1 MYFLAEVCCIYLN
14 LRWWLLLLLLC
25 GCCCYYCCCN
35 NCFCCWRW
43 CSFHYHIISDI
54 VIKIMI
60 IQQILIINW
69 LINFTPLYFYLLSL
83 FRSDW
88 LISLLCF
95 WNHMVLTM
103 WIRPCVNNNL
113 CNYFLHQLI
122 VGAWCIFCRQCI
134 LMMLN
139 QKMNWAFQRVTL
151 LSWGRCI
158 FISLSYLF
166 ILFYIQNSSNRP
178 GDWKRKDWH
187 FLWKHFVTDIKF

>member
-35 NCFCCWRW
+35 DCFCCWRW
-43 CSFHYHIISDI
+43 CSFHYHIIYDI

-69 LINFTPLYFYLLSL
+69 LVNFTPLYFYLLSL

-103 WIRPCVNNNL
+103 WIRPCVNNNCVIIFFINWSL
-113 CNYFLHQLI
+113 VHGASFAGSASLWCWIRKWTELFKGWLYCREEGVFSSHYPIYLYFFIYKIPQI
-122 VGAWCIFCRQCI
+122 GQEIGKERIDTFFGNI
-134 LMMLN
+134 L
-139 QKMNWAFQRVTL
+139 
-151 LSWGRCI
+151 
-158 FISLSYLF
+158 
-166 ILFYIQNSSNRP
+166 
-178 GDWKRKDWH
+178 
-187 FLWKHFVTDIKF
+187 